1 MVGLVVMSFVTLRL
15 VAETTIVKPEEVGL
29 STERLTRITD
39 MVKRHIAA
47 GEISGGVTLVA
58 RQGKIAHFEA
68 TGATDIESKKP
79 MSKDAAYAS
88 RR

>member
-1 MVGLVVMSFVTLRL
+1 MTPSMRSRVLPAMVGLVLVSFVTLRL

-68 TGATDIESKKP
+68 TGATDIES
-79 MSKDAAYAS
+79 
-88 RR
+88 